1 MLYVFAIRDVYQSL
15 DSGGELSPVIA
26 NVMNNIYPVWHI
38 WLEVKEFNF
47 FHLFFGNGFGSASV
61 INNYYLNELAV
72 INPNSSLIRM
82 IYENGII
89 GIILFVF
96 VFLKPLKILCVDKKL
111 LNKLVFLMLMMLG
124 MYFAHRSAS
133 LYIFLG
139 IAITVY
145 KRKSIATFSSS

>member
-1 MLYVFAIRDVYQSL
+1 
-15 DSGGELSPVIA
+15 
-26 NVMNNIYPVWHI
+26 
-38 WLEVKEFNF
+38 
-47 FHLFFGNGFGSASV
+47 
-61 INNYYLNELAV
+61 
-72 INPNSSLIRM
+72 M

-139 IAITVY
+139 IAITVC